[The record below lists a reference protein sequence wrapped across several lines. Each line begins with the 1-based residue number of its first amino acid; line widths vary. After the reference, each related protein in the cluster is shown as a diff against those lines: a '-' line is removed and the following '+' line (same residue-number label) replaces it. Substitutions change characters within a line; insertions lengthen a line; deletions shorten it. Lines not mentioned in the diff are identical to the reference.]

1 MQKSQMSG
9 DYSPCA
15 SAHDAPTAWSTID
28 WSRHRIIVRKLQE
41 RIAKARQ
48 AGRHSK
54 VQSLQWLLTHSYS
67 ARLLA
72 VKQVT
77 SSQGSRTSGVDHVR
91 WATDTAKAKA
101 VSSLK
106 RRGYRPQ
113 PLKRIHIRKS
123 NGKTRPLGIP
133 TMKDRAMQALYLLAL
148 EPLAE
153 TTADVV
159 SYGFRKKRCTQDTI
173 EQCFTDLAKEK
184 SSQWVLEGDI
194 KGCFDHISHQW
205 LIQNI
210 PMDKRMLGKWLKCG
224 FVFKQQLFPTNEG
237 TPQGGIISPVLAN
250 MTLDGM
256 QTLLSCYQ
264 PTTKDNRRYSPKVNL
279 VRYADDFII
288 TGRSRELLEIEVLP
302 RLKKFLEERGL
313 ALSEEKTLI
322 THIDQGFD
330 FLGFNIRKYKGK
342 LLTMPQKKKVN
353 SFTQK
358 VYKVIESNKAV
369 SQEMLI
375 NQLNPII
382 SGWGNYYRHGV
393 SSVVFNKADHRIFNK
408 LLQWCYRRHKH
419 KGKRWIINKYFHKS
433 GNREW
438 CFMLRQEDNVTRYSP
453 KLKRLTDIKIVRHPK
468 ITNAANPFDPWWQP
482 YFAKRQTQQMR
493 ASLSGRNSLL
503 HIWIRQKHLC
513 PLCKEPIDKER
524 KWIVTELTRNGK
536 RSKYL
541 IHLECAHKS

>member
-1 MQKSQMSG
+1 MSG

-41 RIAKARQ
+41 RIVKARQ

-159 SYGFRKKRCTQDTI
+159 SYGFRKKRCTQDAI

-184 SSQWVLEGDI
+184 SPQWVLEGDI

-224 FVFKQQLFPTNEG
+224 FVFKQQLFPNNEG

-375 NQLNPII
+375 NLLNPII

>member
-1 MQKSQMSG
+1 MSG

-41 RIAKARQ
+41 RIVKARQ

-184 SSQWVLEGDI
+184 SPQWVLEGDI

-369 SQEMLI
+369 SQELLI
-375 NQLNPII
+375 NLLNPII

>member
-1 MQKSQMSG
+1 MSG

-41 RIAKARQ
+41 RIVKARQ

-159 SYGFRKKRCTQDTI
+159 SYGFRKKRCTQDAI

-184 SSQWVLEGDI
+184 SPQWVLEGDI

-250 MTLDGM
+250 TTLDGM
-256 QTLLSCYQ
+256 QTLLSCFR

-375 NQLNPII
+375 NLLNPII

>member
-1 MQKSQMSG
+1 MSG

-28 WSRHRIIVRKLQE
+28 WSRHRIIVRKLQD
-41 RIAKARQ
+41 RIVKARQ

-159 SYGFRKKRCTQDTI
+159 SYGFRKKRCTQDAI

-184 SSQWVLEGDI
+184 SPQWVLEGDI

-237 TPQGGIISPVLAN
+237 TPQDGIISPVLAN
-250 MTLDGM
+250 MTLDGV
-256 QTLLSCYQ
+256 QTLLSCFR

-375 NQLNPII
+375 NLLNPII

>member
-1 MQKSQMSG
+1 MSG

-41 RIAKARQ
+41 RIVKARQ

-91 WATDTAKAKA
+91 WATDTTKAKA

-159 SYGFRKKRCTQDTI
+159 SYGFRKKRCTQDAI

-184 SSQWVLEGDI
+184 SPQWVLEGDI

-264 PTTKDNRRYSPKVNL
+264 PTTKNNRRYSPKVNL

-375 NQLNPII
+375 NLLNPII

>member
-1 MQKSQMSG
+1 MSG

-41 RIAKARQ
+41 RIVKARQ

-113 PLKRIHIRKS
+113 PLKRIHIHKS

-159 SYGFRKKRCTQDTI
+159 SYGFRKKRCTQDTS

-184 SSQWVLEGDI
+184 SPQWVLEGDI

-375 NQLNPII
+375 NLLNPII

>member
-1 MQKSQMSG
+1 MSG

-41 RIAKARQ
+41 RIVKARQ

-113 PLKRIHIRKS
+113 PLKRIHIHKS

-184 SSQWVLEGDI
+184 SPQWVLEGDI

-375 NQLNPII
+375 NLLNPII

-541 IHLECAHKS
+541 IHSECAHKS

>member
-1 MQKSQMSG
+1 MSG

-41 RIAKARQ
+41 RIVKARQ

-113 PLKRIHIRKS
+113 PLKRIHIHKS

-184 SSQWVLEGDI
+184 SPQWVLEGDI

-288 TGRSRELLEIEVLP
+288 TGRSQELLEIEVLP

-375 NQLNPII
+375 NLLNPII

>member
-1 MQKSQMSG
+1 MSG

-28 WSRHRIIVRKLQE
+28 WSRHRIIVRKLQD
-41 RIAKARQ
+41 RIVKARQ

-148 EPLAE
+148 EPQAE

-159 SYGFRKKRCTQDTI
+159 SYGFRKKRCTQDAI

-184 SSQWVLEGDI
+184 SPQWVLEGDI

-237 TPQGGIISPVLAN
+237 TPQDGIISPVLAN

-256 QTLLSCYQ
+256 QTLLSCFR

-375 NQLNPII
+375 NLLNPII

>member
-1 MQKSQMSG
+1 MSG

-28 WSRHRIIVRKLQE
+28 WSRHRIIVRKLQD
-41 RIAKARQ
+41 RIVKARQ

-159 SYGFRKKRCTQDTI
+159 SYGFRKKRCTQDAI

-184 SSQWVLEGDI
+184 SPQWVLEGDI

-224 FVFKQQLFPTNEG
+224 FVFKHQLFPTNEG
-237 TPQGGIISPVLAN
+237 TPQDGIISPVLAN

-256 QTLLSCYQ
+256 QTLLSCFR

-375 NQLNPII
+375 NLLNPII

>member
-1 MQKSQMSG
+1 MSG

-41 RIAKARQ
+41 RIVKARQ

-77 SSQGSRTSGVDHVR
+77 SSQGSRTSGVDPCDGLPGH
-91 WATDTAKAKA
+91 AKAKA

-184 SSQWVLEGDI
+184 SPQWVLEGDI

-375 NQLNPII
+375 NLLNPII

>member
-41 RIAKARQ
+41 RIVKARQ

-159 SYGFRKKRCTQDTI
+159 SYGFRKKRCTQDAI

-184 SSQWVLEGDI
+184 SPQWVLEGDI

-375 NQLNPII
+375 NLLNPII

>member
-1 MQKSQMSG
+1 MSG

-41 RIAKARQ
+41 RIVKARQ
-48 AGRHSK
+48 SGRHSK

-153 TTADVV
+153 TTADVG
-159 SYGFRKKRCTQDTI
+159 SYVFRKKRCTQDAI

-184 SSQWVLEGDI
+184 SPQWVLEGDI

-256 QTLLSCYQ
+256 QTLLSCFR

-375 NQLNPII
+375 NLLNPII

>member
-1 MQKSQMSG
+1 MSG

-28 WSRHRIIVRKLQE
+28 WSRHRIIVRKLQD
-41 RIAKARQ
+41 RIVKARQ

-67 ARLLA
+67 ARILA

-159 SYGFRKKRCTQDTI
+159 SYGFRKKRCTQDAI

-184 SSQWVLEGDI
+184 SPQWVLEGDI

-237 TPQGGIISPVLAN
+237 TPQDGIISPVLAN

-256 QTLLSCYQ
+256 QTLLSCFR

-375 NQLNPII
+375 NLLNPII

>member
-1 MQKSQMSG
+1 MSG

-28 WSRHRIIVRKLQE
+28 WSRHRNIVRKLQE
-41 RIAKARQ
+41 RIVKARQ

-184 SSQWVLEGDI
+184 SPQWVLEGDI

-313 ALSEEKTLI
+313 VLSEEKTLI

-358 VYKVIESNKAV
+358 VYKVIDSNKAV

-375 NQLNPII
+375 NLLNPII